1 MLEKSPLA
9 ERAIQY
15 RSHNDTD
22 TIRNEKTLIYYQMN
36 YHNATFPAIPKSM
49 VAVTTKLFLC
59 QVLFYASLFDGFSQT
74 VSMQRFIHVTL
85 KSVTF
90 RSANFPKVLVEHIVQ
105 WGKIHLCH
113 NYLFLKYSFL

>member
-1 MLEKSPLA
+1 
-9 ERAIQY
+9 
-15 RSHNDTD
+15 
-22 TIRNEKTLIYYQMN
+22 MN

-90 RSANFPKVLVEHIVQ
+90 RSANFPKVLVKHIVQ

>member
-22 TIRNEKTLIYYQMN
+22 TTRNEKTLIYYQMN

-49 VAVTTKLFLC
+49 VAVTTPRALN
-59 QVLFYASLFDGFSQT
+59 
-74 VSMQRFIHVTL
+74 TL
-85 KSVTF
+85 
-90 RSANFPKVLVEHIVQ
+90 RIV
-105 WGKIHLCH
+105 GIVML
-113 NYLFLKYSFL
+113 